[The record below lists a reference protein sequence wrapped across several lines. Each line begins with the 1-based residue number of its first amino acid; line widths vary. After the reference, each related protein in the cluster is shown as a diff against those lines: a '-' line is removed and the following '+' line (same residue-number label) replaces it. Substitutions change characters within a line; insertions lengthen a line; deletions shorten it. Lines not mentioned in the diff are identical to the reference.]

1 LFKIS
6 IFRLSIFFRLPYWCD
21 LKVNHL
27 LDPMHIFK
35 NVTSSIFDHL
45 IGSKD
50 SLAIR
55 EDLQSIGRLKEAWPI
70 KKTNSNVTFKRAPW
84 TLTALELKKVKEVI
98 CKFRTPTGHMRYL
111 RGAFSKSKK
120 RGCEQLIGLKS
131 HDWHKMA

>member
-1 LFKIS
+1 
-6 IFRLSIFFRLPYWCD
+6 
-21 LKVNHL
+21 
-27 LDPMHIFK
+27 MHIFK
-35 NVTSSIFDHL
+35 NVASSIFDHL

-55 EDLQSIGRLKEAWPI
+55 EEAWTI
-70 KKTNSNVTFKRAPW
+70 KKTNSNVTFKWAPW

-98 CKFRTPTGHMRYL
+98 CKFRTPTGHMRCL

-131 HDWHKMA
+131 HDWHKMAQVP